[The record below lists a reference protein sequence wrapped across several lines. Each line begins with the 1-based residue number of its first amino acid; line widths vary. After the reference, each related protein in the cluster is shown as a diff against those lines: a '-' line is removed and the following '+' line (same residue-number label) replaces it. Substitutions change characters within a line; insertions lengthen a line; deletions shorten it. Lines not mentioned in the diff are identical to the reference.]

1 MKSFV
6 KAAEI
11 WQTGPEGDR
20 LHLSTSYYGDLIE
33 FAEASKD
40 MGFAYGEGLPGQ
52 TWAQARP
59 LVWTDLQTDAFL
71 RSESA
76 KRAGIACGLS
86 IPIFAG
92 DFLLAVLVLFF
103 ADDEDVTGAVEVWG
117 NRGSE
122 TELKLVEGYYGVLE
136 RFEWVSRRLT
146 IMRGRGLPGG
156 AWGDGKPLIIS
167 DLGQSSAFLRAR
179 NAAESGI
186 TTGVAVPFSYG
197 VSDTQV
203 LTFLSA
209 RGTPIAR
216 RFEVWVP
223 DTEGKRLVFETGH
236 TEAGEDLHS
245 IYRDVS
251 FAKGHGTRGLA
262 WLTGRPSISSPAE
275 GADDGPL
282 VLLPVIDD
290 CRLVAVVGLVL

>member
-1 MKSFV
+1 MKSYV

-20 LHLSTSYYGDLIE
+20 LYLSTSYYGDLVE
-33 FAEASKD
+33 FAEVSKE
-40 MGFAYGEGLPGQ
+40 MGFEYGEGLPGQ

-71 RSESA
+71 RAESA
-76 KRAGIACGLS
+76 RRAGIACGLS

-92 DFLLAVLVLFF
+92 DFLLAVVVLFF
-103 ADDEDVTGAVEVWG
+103 ADGDDITGAVEVWG
-117 NRGSE
+117 NRGSD
-122 TELKLVEGYYGVLE
+122 TELKLEEGYYGVLE

-146 IMRGRGLPGG
+146 MMRGRGLPGG
-156 AWGDGKPLIIS
+156 AWESGKPLIVN
-167 DLGQSSAFLRAR
+167 DLGKSNTFLRAR

-186 TTGVAVPFSYG
+186 TTGLAVPFVYG
-197 VSDTQV
+197 GNDAQV

-209 RGTPIAR
+209 HGTPIAR
-216 RFEVWVP
+216 RFEIWLP
-223 DTEGKRLVFETGH
+223 DAESGKLRFETGH
-236 TEAGEDLHS
+236 SETGEDLQS
-245 IYRDVS
+245 MYRDVA
-251 FAKGHGTRGLA
+251 FAKGHGARGLA
-262 WLTGRPSISSPAE
+262 WLTGRPSITAAE
-275 GADDGPL
+275 GEDDGPL